1 MACAVSYR
9 SFSAFSL
16 FFSLYAKRR
25 QVPVNDLDWFVHYV
39 ILQEEGHVIL
49 DANWTTWKFLRSLLY
64 KLGVPPV
71 CQPTS

>member
-1 MACAVSYR
+1 MQCTNVRQIIATSLNDLSMACAVSYR

-49 DANWTTWKFLRSLLY
+49 DGN
-64 KLGVPPV
+64 
-71 CQPTS
+71 